1 MSDAIEAAR
10 ADRAELLEIGR
21 GLTAAQWQAPSG
33 CPGWSVQ
40 DVVAHLAAGFWT
52 TVDLSQL
59 PDITGQSF
67 EQGQEV
73 WVQSMR
79 DLSPKTVLAD
89 YEQVSSTA
97 LDRLAGLAGLDLQVP
112 LGEAGTYPASVL
124 PAAYAFD
131 HYTHIRADLFG
142 PRGPL
147 DGAPPPS
154 DELRIGATLDWIE
167 AALPQQ
173 NTAAEAQATLEIEVT
188 GPGGRVITFGSGPA
202 KASVSSDGPAFVRW
216 VTQRASWPDLGVQAA
231 GDEAALAVAGQLRV
245 F

>member
-1 MSDAIEAAR
+1 MSDAIEAVR
-10 ADRAELLEIGR
+10 ADRAALLEIGR
-21 GLTAAQWQAPSG
+21 RLTAAQWQEPSG

-40 DVVAHLAAGFWT
+40 DVVAHLATGFWA

-59 PDITGQSF
+59 PDITGQPF

-79 DLSPKTVLAD
+79 DLSPKAVLDD
-89 YEQVSSTA
+89 YEQVSSTG
-97 LDRLAGLAGLDLQVP
+97 LDRLAGLAGLDLQLP
-112 LGEAGTYPASVL
+112 LGDAGTYPAALV
-124 PAAYAFD
+124 PAAYSFD

-147 DGAPPPS
+147 DGEPPPS
-154 DELRIGATLDWIE
+154 DELRIGAALDWIE

-173 NTAAEAQATLEIEVT
+173 NTAAEPRATLEIEVT
-188 GPGGRVITFGSGPA
+188 GPGGRVIAFGSGPA
-202 KASVSSDGPAFVRW
+202 KATVTSDGPAFVRW
-216 VTQRASWPDLGVQAA
+216 VTQRASWPDVGVAAA
-231 GDEAALAVAGQLRV
+231 GDEAALDVARKLRV